1 MLQDQLH
8 ISKLVFLLLRGSGGL
23 CAMSTLRVQAEC
35 AQIREGSFATP
46 CALGETPCSVF
57 VGLCSCSAERL
68 EHLQYILLLFSCG
81 HPPSS
86 EFRTTYS
93 VMPRLS
99 QSERIR
105 IVHLSAEGYSPTLIS
120 RKIGC
125 SVKTVRFWVH
135 RHKSSGSTRSIEG
148 SGRPVL
154 LSVDARK
161 RAVQLLVAGVDGGAR
176 FVARKLFAEGLT
188 PTLVLPGTV
197 LRGAKAQSKEDGDD
211 LICRRGRPP
220 KLLSAVNKTRRVSF
234 CTMNKSRPWARVMFT
249 DRCKFAFRYPG
260 CVVRSV
266 RWLHR
271 SKLHEDG
278 APRPNRPSVYN
289 VYGGV
294 TRYGT
299 TKLHSVTGT
308 TGQKGP
314 FVNKK
319 GHAAKNITQGEYEDV
334 LTRTLLREG
343 RRIFS
348 GQGMSSWV
356 LQQDGDKAHAKAPD
370 VVQKYNSK
378 HPGCCVSV
386 LPDWPGNSPDLS
398 PIENLWG
405 YVDAEVARLG
415 CKTFQEFKD
424 AVDFTFQNVPRRVLE
439 NLFKSVPNRLR
450 RCIDLE
456 GCKTG
461 Y

>member
-1 MLQDQLH
+1 
-8 ISKLVFLLLRGSGGL
+8 
-23 CAMSTLRVQAEC
+23 
-35 AQIREGSFATP
+35 
-46 CALGETPCSVF
+46 
-57 VGLCSCSAERL
+57 
-68 EHLQYILLLFSCG
+68 
-81 HPPSS
+81 
-86 EFRTTYS
+86 
-93 VMPRLS
+93 MPRLS

-278 APRPNRPSVYN
+278 ASQQALRLQCVGRSHTLWHHQAALRHGYHGSERPFREQERPCSEEYHARRV
-289 VYGGV
+289 
-294 TRYGT
+294 RRRAHA
-299 TKLHSVTGT
+299 HSS
-308 TGQKGP
+308 
-314 FVNKK
+314 
-319 GHAAKNITQGEYEDV
+319 
-334 LTRTLLREG
+334 EG
-343 RRIFS
+343 R
-348 GQGMSSWV
+348 
-356 LQQDGDKAHAKAPD
+356 
-370 VVQKYNSK
+370 
-378 HPGCCVSV
+378 
-386 LPDWPGNSPDLS
+386 SP
-398 PIENLWG
+398 
-405 YVDAEVARLG
+405 
-415 CKTFQEFKD
+415 
-424 AVDFTFQNVPRRVLE
+424 
-439 NLFKSVPNRLR
+439 NLFGARHELMGSAAR
-450 RCIDLE
+450 R
-456 GCKTG
+456 
-461 Y
+461 